1 MQDAFFVR
9 VRGRIPSILFDV
21 RSLSFEADSSFSPV
35 AYNSCLCVL
44 LVFDSSNI
52 VLLHTTSFSVNSITT
67 FISNIMAVSQ
77 GKNLRIMYLSTFN
90 LVETK
95 ILIFISP
102 DRRNLN
108 RGSCCTP
115 NFDLRYHLPSASLHY
130 KCFDLLILKIH
141 NLFQAESY
149 LF

>member
-1 MQDAFFVR
+1 
-9 VRGRIPSILFDV
+9 
-21 RSLSFEADSSFSPV
+21 
-35 AYNSCLCVL
+35 
-44 LVFDSSNI
+44 
-52 VLLHTTSFSVNSITT
+52 
-67 FISNIMAVSQ
+67 
-77 GKNLRIMYLSTFN
+77 MYLSTFN

-115 NFDLRYHLPSASLHY
+115 NFDLRYHLPSASLHC

-141 NLFQAESY
+141 NFFKFQQIFYWFFYIWFSFATTTTFLYKSRDDYALKIHQKIEMLEIVVNLVKFNWFLYDFTKSWFFFIFIIFLLF
-149 LF
+149 LFS